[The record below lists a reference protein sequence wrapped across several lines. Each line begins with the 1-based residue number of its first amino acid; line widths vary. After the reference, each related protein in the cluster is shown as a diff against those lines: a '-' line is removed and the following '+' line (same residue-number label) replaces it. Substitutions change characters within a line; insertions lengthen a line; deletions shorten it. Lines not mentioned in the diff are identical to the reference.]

1 MNYDAIF
8 VGAGISCLYAAYKY
22 KLKYPDRKFVILEKS
37 VHIGGRVDWDT
48 FEGIEVTKG
57 AGIVREKDKL
67 LLELL
72 DELNVTYTASKRK
85 LGNLSVKLNIDKLT
99 ENIALIKQGETFKDF
114 AIRILGDNVYQK
126 FKIEVGYTD
135 YENYDVQVALK
146 YYGFDDVYGSRTIFR
161 YKWSELIK
169 AIVSKIGNNNIH
181 ICENVIKVKTNSVT
195 VEKLNKKQV
204 VYNAPIIYVG
214 TTINVLRKL
223 FPTINAYRYI
233 ESQPFIR
240 IYVKL
245 NKHLDISDNYHT
257 DSPLQKMFNIS
268 DNIYMIY
275 ADNVNALYLKN
286 LKKNELL
293 HTLRLEFNDSEIK
306 ILKYVKYFWKHGT
319 HYYKPLSQDLGL
331 DALLEQAKNPGA
343 GIHVIGEVVA
353 YNQGWIGSTLKTVKI

>member
-22 KLKYPDRKFVILEKS
+22 KLKYPNHKFIILEKS
-37 VHIGGRVDWDT
+37 MHIGGRVDWAS

-57 AGIVREKDKL
+57 AGVVREKDKL

-72 DELNVTYTASKRK
+72 DELKVTYTASKRK
-85 LGNLSVKLNIDKLT
+85 LGNLSIKSNVDKLT
-99 ENIALIKQGETFKDF
+99 ENLGGVIQGETFKEF
-114 AIRILGDNVYQK
+114 AIRILGDNEYHK
-126 FKIEVGYTD
+126 FKIGVGYTD

-146 YYGFDDVYGSRTIFR
+146 YYGFDDTYGSRTIFR
-161 YKWSELIK
+161 YRWSQLIE
-169 AIVSKIGNNNIH
+169 AIVTKIGITNIH
-181 ICENVIKVKTNSVT
+181 IRENVIKVKMNSVT

-204 VYNAPIIYVG
+204 VYNAPNIYVG

-245 NKHLDISDNYHT
+245 NKHLDISENYHT
-257 DSPLQKMFNIS
+257 DSPLQKMFKLS
-268 DNIYMIY
+268 ENIYMIY
-275 ADNVNALYLKN
+275 ADNANALYLKS
-286 LKKNELL
+286 LIKDAIM
-293 HTLRLEFNDSEIK
+293 HTLRMEFNDSEIK

-319 HYYKPLSQDLGL
+319 HYYKPLSRELDL
-331 DALLEQAKNPGA
+331 DKLLEQAKHPGA

-353 YNQGWIGSTLKTVKI
+353 YNQGWIGSTLKTAEI